1 MGKLWN
7 ALSEE
12 DKRPYNEKAAEE
24 RERVAQELV
33 VWEKEFQHY
42 EAELAAWKVAG
53 GELDE
58 EPDTAA
64 YSSNLIFPVAR
75 IKKIAKL
82 DPEVRGISKDALLLI
97 TKCAELATR
106 KLGTETVR
114 VAKAQNRRK
123 LLPEDVAQV
132 CSSRE
137 QFIFLK
143 DDIKDLL
150 REMLPTKTDKNDVGN
165 AAAHHR
171 AEANSEAAAGSKRL
185 ASYFGENANAQEVE
199 HSGAAG
205 ARTSKK
211 DKKDDTRA
219 TANKNVEAA
228 KGSKPLTSYFGSTN
242 KA

>member
-33 VWEKEFQHY
+33 VWEKEFQQY

-53 GELDE
+53 GELE
-58 EPDTAA
+58 EETGTAA
-64 YSSNLIFPVAR
+64 YTSHLIFPVAR

-97 TKCAELATR
+97 TKCAELATS

-114 VAKAQNRRK
+114 VARAQNRRK
-123 LLPEDVAQV
+123 LLPEDVAHV

-150 REMLPTKTDKNDVGN
+150 REMLPTKTDKNDAGN
-165 AAAHHR
+165 AAAHNR

-185 ASYFGENANAQEVE
+185 ASYFGENSNGEEGE
-199 HSGAAG
+199 HSGAG
-205 ARTSKK
+205 ARISKK
-211 DKKDDTRA
+211 DKKDDTR
-219 TANKNVEAA
+219 TTTNKNVEAA
-228 KGSKPLTSYFGSTN
+228 KGSKPLTSYFGATN